1 MVAPKRGH
9 LGGVLKTR
17 LRRSDDGG
25 GPTFPNRGDYVSS
38 HSYNELSDA
47 GRRVYESRVQSDLDK
62 NPWLTPMVIPGR
74 IIQNVH
80 AAVYDFLG
88 GKRAVDTT
96 PKPAT
101 PGPKRVQNIKGPQNT
116 RYKPK

>member
-1 MVAPKRGH
+1 MAVPKRGH
-9 LGGVLKTR
+9 LGGVMKTR
-17 LRRSDDGG
+17 LRRPDGG
-25 GPTFPNRGDYVSS
+25 EGPTFPNRGDYVSS

-47 GRRVYESRVQSDLDK
+47 GRRVYESRVQADLDK
-62 NPWLTPMVIPGR
+62 NPFLAPMVIPGR

-101 PGPKRVQNIKGPQNT
+101 PGPKRVQNIRNT
-116 RYKPK
+116 PLNRYKPK

>member
-1 MVAPKRGH
+1 
-9 LGGVLKTR
+9 
-17 LRRSDDGG
+17 
-25 GPTFPNRGDYVSS
+25 
-38 HSYNELSDA
+38 
-47 GRRVYESRVQSDLDK
+47 
-62 NPWLTPMVIPGR
+62 MVIPGR

-101 PGPKRVQNIKGPQNT
+101 PGPKRVQNIRNT
-116 RYKPK
+116 PLNKYKPK